1 MASII
6 KVDTIQDQDGNN
18 IINEAANTITIGA
31 SGDTITIPSGA
42 TLANSGIVTGFQ
54 STGIDDN
61 ATSTAITINSSQQVG
76 IGTASPTSKLQVE
89 GSTTINSTGTPPL
102 TIHHTDGNT
111 VALAFQNDASD
122 NHSLMF
128 TDGDFRINYDGSEK
142 MRIDSSGNVGI
153 GTSSPNFTLQLD
165 SKRADATFDANNL
178 DTWADFKIQGQTAS
192 GNARGIYFDFDSD
205 TGNDRGAGIV
215 GISGDATGGVGS
227 LGFITT
233 EGNSSAERMRI
244 TSSGVVGIGAVPP
257 SGTSSSSYAQLQVG
271 NSFVSDSEG
280 TNSSFQLLQNAYVGS
295 GNNNYA
301 TVGSGTSHS
310 NRIMMTSG
318 VISFARAYPVTANSQ
333 ITYNE
338 SMRIDSSGNVLV
350 GKTTDNFADVGVV
363 LATSQSNAFTR
374 NDGNVMAIRRDTSS
388 GDLIKLYKGT
398 ENFFDIGSDG
408 SEPDPY
414 LNARNNQL
422 QFRINGTR
430 LVELDPNAFYPSTD
444 NVTDLGYLSNRY
456 DNIYASNGTIQTS
469 DQNEKQSI
477 QSLTTAEM
485 NVAKRLSPLIKT
497 FKWNSSVEEKGDN
510 ARTHTGIIAQDVQ
523 QAFTDEGLD
532 AGNYALFCSDTWW
545 EKEISV
551 DAVAEEVDENGN
563 VITEAKDAYTYIDT
577 KEEATNGY
585 TEKTRL
591 GVRYPELLSF
601 IQAYNDQ
608 RFTEL
613 EARITQLENN

>member
-1 MASII
+1 
-6 KVDTIQDQDGNN
+6 
-18 IINEAANTITIGA
+18 
-31 SGDTITIPSGA
+31 
-42 TLANSGIVTGFQ
+42 
-54 STGIDDN
+54 
-61 ATSTAITINSSQQVG
+61 
-76 IGTASPTSKLQVE
+76 
-89 GSTTINSTGTPPL
+89 
-102 TIHHTDGNT
+102 
-111 VALAFQNDASD
+111 
-122 NHSLMF
+122 
-128 TDGDFRINYDGSEK
+128 
-142 MRIDSSGNVGI
+142 
-153 GTSSPNFTLQLD
+153 
-165 SKRADATFDANNL
+165 
-178 DTWADFKIQGQTAS
+178 
-192 GNARGIYFDFDSD
+192 
-205 TGNDRGAGIV
+205 
-215 GISGDATGGVGS
+215 
-227 LGFITT
+227 
-233 EGNSSAERMRI
+233 
-244 TSSGVVGIGAVPP
+244 
-257 SGTSSSSYAQLQVG
+257 
-271 NSFVSDSEG
+271 
-280 TNSSFQLLQNAYVGS
+280 
-295 GNNNYA
+295 
-301 TVGSGTSHS
+301 
-310 NRIMMTSG
+310 
-318 VISFARAYPVTANSQ
+318 
-333 ITYNE
+333 
-338 SMRIDSSGNVLV
+338 LV

-363 LATSQSNAFTR
+363 LSTSQSNAFTR
-374 NDGNVMAIRRDTSS
+374 SGGNVMAIRRNSNT
-388 GDLIKLYKGT
+388 GDLIKLYKDTG
-398 ENFFDIGSDG
+398 NFFDIGSDG
-408 SEPDPY
+408 SDPDPY
-414 LNARNNQL
+414 LNARNSQL

-430 LVELDPNAFYPSTD
+430 IVEIDPNSFYPSTD

-456 DNIYASNGTIQTS
+456 DNIYATNGTIQTS

-613 EARITQLENN
+613 EARITQLENA